1 MRVPACGETNPLL
14 LTKHIITMT
23 FGQSIKTC
31 FSKYVTFSGRAT
43 RSEYW
48 WFALLCFIVGCIPLV
63 NLLGLLLFLPS
74 VAVAVRRLHDVGK
87 SGWNLL
93 WAIIPLLGALYLLW
107 LYIQE
112 SQPEANKWGEVEK

>member
-1 MRVPACGETNPLL
+1 
-14 LTKHIITMT
+14 MT

-48 WFALLCFIVGCIPLV
+48 WFALLCFIVGIIPLV

-112 SQPEANKWGEVEK
+112 SQPGANKWG

>member
-1 MRVPACGETNPLL
+1 
-14 LTKHIITMT
+14 MT

-48 WFALLCFIVGCIPLV
+48 WFSLFSFIVLWIPFVQFLAF
-63 NLLGLLLFLPS
+63 LLILPS
-74 VAVAVRRLHDVGK
+74 WAVAVRRLHDIGK

-93 WAIIPLLGALYLLW
+93 WGIIPFLGGLYLLW

-112 SQPEANKWGEVEK
+112 SQPEANNWGEVEK

>member
-14 LTKHIITMT
+14 ITKHIITMT

-31 FSKYVTFSGRAT
+31 FSKYVTFSGRAS

-48 WFALLCFIVGCIPLV
+48 WFALLSFIVGFIPVV
-63 NLLGLLLFLPS
+63 NFLSILLILPGL
-74 VAVAVRRLHDVGK
+74 AVAVRRLHDVGK

-93 WAIIPLLGALYLLW
+93 WAIIPILGGLYLLW

-112 SQPEANKWGEVEK
+112 SEAGANKWG

>member
-1 MRVPACGETNPLL
+1 
-14 LTKHIITMT
+14 MT

-48 WFALLCFIVGCIPLV
+48 WFALLSFIVGFIPVV
-63 NLLGLLLFLPS
+63 NFLSILLILPGL
-74 VAVAVRRLHDVGK
+74 AVAVRRLHDVGK

-93 WAIIPLLGALYLLW
+93 WAIIPLLGALYLLPDFVNAPPK
-107 LYIQE
+107 LRNAFCLFKKRSYC
-112 SQPEANKWGEVEK
+112 

>member
-1 MRVPACGETNPLL
+1 
-14 LTKHIITMT
+14 MT

-48 WFALLCFIVGCIPLV
+48 WFALLCFIVGIIPLV

-87 SGWNLL
+87 SGWTLL

-112 SQPEANKWGEVEK
+112 SQPGANKWG

>member
-1 MRVPACGETNPLL
+1 
-14 LTKHIITMT
+14 MT

-48 WFALLCFIVGCIPLV
+48 WFALLSFIVAFIPVV
-63 NLLGLLLFLPS
+63 NLLSILLILPGL
-74 VAVAVRRLHDVGK
+74 AVAVRRLHDVGK
-87 SGWNLL
+87 SGWNFL
-93 WAIIPLLGALYLLW
+93 WVIIPFLGGLYLLW

-112 SQPEANKWGEVEK
+112 SQPEANKWGEVVK

>member
-1 MRVPACGETNPLL
+1 
-14 LTKHIITMT
+14 MT

-43 RSEYW
+43 RSEFW
-48 WFALLCFIVGCIPLV
+48 WFSLFSFIVLWIPFVQFLGF
-63 NLLGLLLFLPS
+63 LLILPS
-74 VAVAVRRLHDVGK
+74 WAVAVRRLHDVGK

-93 WAIIPLLGALYLLW
+93 WTIIPFLGSLYLLW

-112 SQPEANKWGEVEK
+112 SQPEANNWGEVEK